1 MPLLTDVNPDTL
13 TPEQAG
19 LFAAYKM
26 VKIKELETREACA
39 AAKREWFVQ
48 MLASAKAANA
58 LNEAL
63 RSNAPKKPRKR
74 KTDDK

>member
-1 MPLLTDVNPDTL
+1 M
-13 TPEQAG
+13 
-19 LFAAYKM
+19 
-26 VKIKELETREACA
+26 KIKELETREACA

-63 RSNAPKKPRKR
+63 RSNAPENPRKR